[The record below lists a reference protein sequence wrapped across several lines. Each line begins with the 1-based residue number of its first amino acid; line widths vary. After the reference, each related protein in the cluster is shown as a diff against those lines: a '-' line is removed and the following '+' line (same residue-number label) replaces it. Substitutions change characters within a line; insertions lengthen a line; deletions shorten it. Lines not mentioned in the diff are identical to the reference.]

1 MTDVAIVGAG
11 LAGLTCAQDLT
22 RAGLQCTVLEGADGV
37 GGRVRTDAVDG
48 FLLDRG
54 FQILLSAYPQVK
66 QRLDTAA
73 LDIGPLRARRAR
85 AQPLTAAR
93 GSAIRCAGLLSSR
106 VSALARPSGFASG
119 QAARRLGSCSTSERT
134 RSASCCGARGHEHR

>member
-22 RAGLQCTVLEGADGV
+22 RAGLQCTVVEATDGV

-73 LDIGPLRARRAR
+73 LDIGDFEPGALVRTPMAS
-85 AQPLTAAR
+85 R
-93 GSAIRCAGLLSSR
+93 GSAIRCAGPSNSR
-106 VSALARPSGFASG
+106 PRCGHPSARFRTSCVPP
-119 QAARRLGSCSTSERT
+119 GSCSTSERT
-134 RSASCCGARGHEHR
+134 RSASSCGARI